1 MARYTRIISCRP
13 CCNLYVQMVRLMI
26 CSLFIVICTVITVDA
41 IKCYVGDGANT
52 TVVECT
58 GLTGSCLKTVT
69 SNGGRL

>member
-1 MARYTRIISCRP
+1 
-13 CCNLYVQMVRLMI
+13 MVRLMI
-26 CSLFIVICTVITVDA
+26 CALFIVICTVITVDA